1 MFDHSYRRDIFAEF
15 FIDHFIELLNGVAII
30 RKLYKPNCKM

>member
-15 FIDHFIELLNGVAII
+15 FNEFHASLITAFVIFPLTGF
-30 RKLYKPNCKM
+30 Y